1 MDNANASASPTM
13 SFSGWLPNGM
23 KVYFTMPSD
32 FENAME
38 MAITF
43 TDKLIAK
50 GFRQHEP
57 GLEEGE
63 QRETINMVARRN
75 KLNDDG
81 SNTPVLDLYVNNDKM
96 KHRFIAVYLNTPEDV
111 QAFESVSGIK
121 LTSIPLNPTK
131 APVDRD
137 VKEFTLATKPFNIV
151 YKNNPQYDETNDSKK
166 PKRLF
171 VRFDGIQASLTPTNG
186 ESGLN
191 ANVES
196 NNGTLGA
203 DWNPETV
210 KQFVTSYQGKLDTD
224 QLLGALQVTRFG
236 EWKQG
241 KAAAYV
247 AADAALKIAQVDF

>member
-1 MDNANASASPTM
+1 MENTNASANPTM

-38 MAITF
+38 MAIAF

-63 QRETINMVARRN
+63 QRETINMVARR
-75 KLNDDG
+75 KKTNDDG
-81 SNTPVLDLYVNNDKM
+81 SITPVLDLYVNNDKM

-121 LTSIPLNPTK
+121 LASIPLNPAK

-137 VKEFTLATKPFNIV
+137 EKDFTMATKPFNIV
-151 YKNNPQYDETNDSKK
+151 YKNNPRYDDAADTKM

-171 VRFDGIQASLTPTNG
+171 VRFDGVQATSTPENG
-186 ESGLN
+186 TERAN

-196 NNGTLGA
+196 NNGNLGA